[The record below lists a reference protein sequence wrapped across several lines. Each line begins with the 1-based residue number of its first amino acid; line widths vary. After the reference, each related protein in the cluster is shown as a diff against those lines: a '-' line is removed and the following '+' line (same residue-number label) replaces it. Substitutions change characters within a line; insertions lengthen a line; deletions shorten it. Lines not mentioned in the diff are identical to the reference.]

1 VFLISS
7 EPWLSIERDAEM
19 WVYKSLVLA
28 AKNIIIITIII
39 IQDVGLINTTTLF
52 FVFTST
58 IIRLF

>member
-1 VFLISS
+1 MFLISS
-7 EPWLSIERDAEM
+7 EPWLSIERGAEM

-39 IQDVGLINTTTLF
+39 IQDVELINTTTLF

-58 IIRLF
+58 IIRLL

>member
-7 EPWLSIERDAEM
+7 KPWLSIERGAEI

-28 AKNIIIITIII
+28 AKNIVIITIII
-39 IQDVGLINTTTLF
+39 IQDAGLINTTTLF